1 MKNLSIRSKFL
12 VTAVLCWMAIGLV
25 AVLAPNP
32 QLGNGGLVA
41 TTAMAIAVVSFF
53 ISWVAS
59 DIESTL
65 NLALTASSEF
75 SSKDLRRQLRSDRQD
90 EMGRLLNS
98 LETLRTTF
106 REQILQ
112 VQTAAESNHSAA
124 QNIQASA
131 SEVAETSLD
140 MTRSIAEASDT
151 VEDVRQTALSSEQ
164 KAKSMAQTAQEAAQV
179 AAQGQQVTQMTQH
192 EMEQVRNTMG
202 SIAESIVQLSN
213 QSLAISNIINSVNDL
228 AEQSNVLAVNAS
240 IEAAKAGEFGRG
252 FAVVAQEVKSLADES
267 KQATNQV
274 RAILQEIERSTTAA
288 VMVAEQGTKATV
300 TALKQATEAGDAIR
314 NLGGRVVQA
323 AQSAAQI
330 SSSSA
335 HQLTGVEQVVVAIT
349 GIRDGSGLMLPSMSR
364 LSDLAADLEGLSES
378 LRNSVE
384 SYKL

>member
-98 LETLRTTF
+98 LETLRATF

-124 QNIQASA
+124 LLYQKTGFQH
-131 SEVAETSLD
+131 VA
-140 MTRSIAEASDT
+140 TRKGYYPAMCGR
-151 VEDVRQTALSSEQ
+151 EDARV
-164 KAKSMAQTAQEAAQV
+164 M
-179 AAQGQQVTQMTQH
+179 
-192 EMEQVRNTMG
+192 
-202 SIAESIVQLSN
+202 QL
-213 QSLAISNIINSVNDL
+213 
-228 AEQSNVLAVNAS
+228 VL
-240 IEAAKAGEFGRG
+240 
-252 FAVVAQEVKSLADES
+252 
-267 KQATNQV
+267 
-274 RAILQEIERSTTAA
+274 
-288 VMVAEQGTKATV
+288 
-300 TALKQATEAGDAIR
+300 
-314 NLGGRVVQA
+314 
-323 AQSAAQI
+323 
-330 SSSSA
+330 
-335 HQLTGVEQVVVAIT
+335 
-349 GIRDGSGLMLPSMSR
+349 
-364 LSDLAADLEGLSES
+364 
-378 LRNSVE
+378 
-384 SYKL
+384 